1 MGGQWESGRKVVT
14 VVVEHYD
21 SGVEGANGETL
32 ARLLVRTGRAV
43 QMQPHVGVLLLKVLK
58 AQE

>member
-1 MGGQWESGRKVVT
+1 MGGQWERGRKVVT
-14 VVVEHYD
+14 VVIEHYD
-21 SGVEGANGETL
+21 SGVEGANGQTL

-43 QMQPHVGVLLLKVLK
+43 LMQPHVGVLLLKVLK